1 MFNSLPDQIF
11 YTAQKDKMIIFY
23 RAQRDKM
30 IMFPIFFIVY
40 FKSLSLFIFIIKC
53 GFIGFFVVWVVLYN
67 VYLDML
73 VTSISK
79 SIHNLLVSICHIW
92 LYVKKIYHVI
102 VDIWR
107 NKTIPR
113 LDWKKIRWLVLVI
126 IVRILYKKLLIIIL
140 YINCTGWLYMF
151 LVYIA
156 AGASFNYLYYI
167 FMQIKDNNNNV
178 DFSLTNAYMRRTY
191 TLDKFIFSSCLYF
204 IFRFLLHIL
213 MYLF

>member
-1 MFNSLPDQIF
+1 MFNSLPNQ
-11 YTAQKDKMIIFY
+11 IFY
-23 RAQRDKM
+23 RAQIDKM
-30 IMFPIFFIVY
+30 IMFPIFFIVC

-53 GFIGFFVVWVVLYN
+53 VFIGFFLGVVFYN
-67 VYLDML
+67 VYLDIL
-73 VTSISK
+73 VTSIYK

-92 LYVKKIYHVI
+92 LYVKKFYHLI

-107 NKTIPR
+107 NKTIPSP
-113 LDWKKIRWLVLVI
+113 DWKQIRWLILLI
-126 IVRILYKKLLIIIL
+126 IVRILYKKLLIILL

-156 AGASFNYLYYI
+156 AGASFNYPYYI
-167 FMQIKDNNNNV
+167 FMQIKSNNTKV